1 MCCKNGSSFLQYS
14 SYFAETINNDQ
25 TQRLVSIFLSNNIPC
40 LSNMC
45 ITKTIFSLY
54 VVKQQ
59 WVNEFLFFILAK
71 TFITYNPLIRYLHK
85 QKMKV
90 FLHIT
95 SNHLWY
101 LSWIMFFFF
110 FWQKKTL
117 WILLNVY
124 KLEYPAS
131 ILYLTEI
138 RFNFIYF

>member
-1 MCCKNGSSFLQYS
+1 MCCKNGLSFFQYF

-40 LSNMC
+40 SSNMS
-45 ITKTIFSLY
+45 ITKTTFSLY

-95 SNHLWY
+95 SNHLWN
-101 LSWIMFFFF
+101 LSWGSFFSFLKEK
-110 FWQKKTL
+110 QVL
-117 WILLNVY
+117 GIVLIRY
-124 KLEYPAS
+124 QLEYLAS
-131 ILYLTEI
+131 IVYLT
-138 RFNFIYF
+138 